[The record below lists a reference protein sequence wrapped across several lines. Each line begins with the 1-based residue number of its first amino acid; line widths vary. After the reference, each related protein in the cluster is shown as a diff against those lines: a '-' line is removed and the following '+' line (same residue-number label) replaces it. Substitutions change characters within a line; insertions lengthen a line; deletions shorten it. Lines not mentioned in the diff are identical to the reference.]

1 MWLRALFIHT
11 MQRLAIPCNALPASF
26 RAFQDRDEEL
36 HKRDYINAR
45 KDKTLVALHGNAFIA
60 NQEQL
65 KGHIFT
71 KVCIYVGQAYV
82 DEYIYGATRNG
93 WY

>member
-1 MWLRALFIHT
+1 MLT
-11 MQRLAIPCNALPASF
+11 MPCVL
-26 RAFQDRDEEL
+26 QERDEEL

-45 KDKTLVALHGNAFIA
+45 KDKTLVALHGNAYIA

-71 KVCIYVGQAYV
+71 KVRGRRSSIYDAAIGESVAK
-82 DEYIYGATRNG
+82 
-93 WY
+93 